1 MSLQEGLITYL
12 FENVYEGT
20 YSAPFYFIFF
30 GAILFTMISAYLLG
44 SINTSIIVSKVLF
57 KDDIRKHG
65 SGNAGLTNVLR
76 TYGAFPAVLT
86 LLGDLLKTVIAI
98 FIAAFFFGFYYAG
111 GVSVGDGYCYMAALF
126 AVLGHVFPVFYGF
139 KGGKGVLTLATAGLI
154 LSPIPFLIL
163 FAIFALIVATTKY
176 VSLGSVVAAIFYPV
190 VLYAYFNVVFA
201 RNEASTIG
209 SVPGIATISL
219 MLIAIIIVWRHK
231 ENLKRISERRE
242 NKLSFKK
249 KPKDDDK

>member
-1 MSLQEGLITYL
+1 MSLQEGLIPYL
-12 FENVYEGT
+12 FENVYASEYT
-20 YSAPFYFIFF
+20 TPYYFIFF
-30 GAILFTMISAYLLG
+30 GAILFTMFASYLLG

-57 KDDIRKHG
+57 RDDIRKHG

-86 LLGDLLKTVIAI
+86 LVGDLLKTVIAV

-126 AVLGHVFPVFYGF
+126 AVIGHVFPLFYGF
-139 KGGKGVLTLATAGLI
+139 KGGKGVLTLATAGLV

-163 FAIFALIVATTKY
+163 FAIFALIVGITKY

-190 VLYAYFNVVFA
+190 VLYAYFNVVFN
-201 RNEASTIG
+201 RNDASTIG
-209 SVPGIATISL
+209 SVPGIATVSL
-219 MLIAIIIVWRHK
+219 MLIAVVIVWRHK
-231 ENLKRISERRE
+231 ENLKRISERKE

-249 KPKDDDK
+249 KSKNDDK